1 MTTTIRNNR
10 APQILAAIQR
20 GTRRA
25 LTRSMQTGRTH
36 AVRAVAAEVGATQ
49 TVVRKRLIL
58 EKPVENSI
66 ALRFTGKRLRVID
79 VRVQQRGRVPGSFRA
94 TVGVGRHKGIFVRK
108 EPSLSRKGRGLP
120 RSSPQ
125 LRIRELYAV
134 SVPFVAIKNQIL
146 ESTLEAASAAF
157 HKNAPHEIRRAVSG
171 AN

>member
-36 AVRAVAAEVGATQ
+36 AVRAVAGEVGTTQ
-49 TVVRKRLIL
+49 ALVRKRLIL

-94 TVGVGRHKGIFVRK
+94 TVGVGRHTGIFKRHDATR
-108 EPSLSRKGRGLP
+108 SRKGKP

-125 LRIRELYAV
+125 LPIRELYAV
-134 SVPFVAIKNQIL
+134 SVPFVATKNKIL
-146 ESTLEAASAAF
+146 ESTLEAAVAAF
-157 HKNAPHEIRRAVSG
+157 QKNFAHEVGRAVSG
-171 AN
+171 A